1 MLSIDGLGLG
11 VNWQRF
17 LSETLNPVVAPPPP
31 PPKQDDPAAGP
42 RTRP

>member
-17 LSETLNPVVAPPPP
+17 LSETLNPVVAPPPRRRSRTIR
-31 PPKQDDPAAGP
+31 QPAP